1 MSERIYLAIDLK
13 SFYASVECLERSLD
27 PMGVNL
33 VVADQ
38 SRTEKTICLSV
49 SPSLKEYGVPG
60 RPRLFEV
67 IQRIREVNR
76 ERKRQAPMQELTGS
90 SWMACELR
98 DHPELAV
105 DYLVAPPQ
113 MAQHIAARYKGE
125 QPATA
130 GMVAIMPDAIVMATM
145 AAVSVRK
152 ILLPRE
158 ITSIPRS
165 LAARISSSAKPPSGP
180 MKMLT
185 DFPGAIFAIA
195 SSVAAIPSSHS

>member
-13 SFYASVECLERSLD
+13 SFYASVECLERGLD

-113 MAQHIAARYKGE
+113 MALYMQYSSRIYEVYLKYVAPEDIHVYSIDE
-125 QPATA
+125 VFVDATGYLWDYCA
-130 GMVAIMPDAIVMATM
+130 GTGVPHDPGCAEDCGDHCGSRRGNES
-145 AAVSVRK
+145 VSVQGGYGYCGK
-152 ILLPRE
+152 TYP
-158 ITSIPRS
+158 
-165 LAARISSSAKPPSGP
+165 AR
-180 MKMLT
+180 
-185 DFPGAIFAIA
+185 
-195 SSVAAIPSSHS
+195 